1 MGTASLITL
10 QTRKKSTMDLQQALS
25 ILGRVGAGETLSL
38 TELTQ
43 ARDVIARQLHSL
55 RGAANPDLDALTT
68 LRESYFAADAAVQAA
83 TEQEQAV
90 ASEVDQALA
99 DIPNPDEGDTGDGDS
114 EDEED
119 SEDAGDGED
128 SEEGVTA
135 SGGKRKKGKMLSVQ
149 EAVARLGL
157 TGTPGLQV
165 NEPERDLATTE
176 SRVFIG
182 GEIVQDAN
190 LRTLAE
196 AFQDSSSRSLKTG
209 KERVARVET
218 TFSEDRTLTGKINA
232 DTRLLDSF
240 VSPEAVVAAGGC
252 CSLPQPIYSNPVQ
265 GSTARPIRDALPTLG
280 ASRGK
285 FTFFPAICLPADG
298 FGVWTCEDDEL
309 VNEADSATW
318 KQCAEVDCDVTDEV
332 GVDAVYSCVT
342 VGNYQTRFAPEQ
354 WQGYLAA
361 LAIQNARRGE
371 VLLFEKMRAEVMSTY
386 TVAALGSIF
395 ANVVN
400 GVGTAAAA
408 MRQDQRLGD
417 VQMDFFVSESLLTA
431 VRLDLINRRVFSS
444 AVDDPN
450 VAASLLNTALS
461 NEGVNAVYSQDLD
474 PIAFG
479 SGGTDPQFPLTFGSV
494 LAPNGFFTF
503 LDGGT
508 LDLGTE
514 IRDHNLN
521 RQNKVA
527 AFAES
532 YEGLLARGCNALAL
546 DIPVEICDNVACPA

>member
-1 MGTASLITL
+1 
-10 QTRKKSTMDLQQALS
+10 MDLQQALS

-38 TELTQ
+38 SELTQ

-55 RGAANPDLDALTT
+55 RGAASPDLDALTT
-68 LRESYFAADAAVQAA
+68 LRESYFAADAAVKAVA
-83 TEQEQAV
+83 EQEQA
-90 ASEVDQALA
+90 AANDVDAALS
-99 DIPNPDEGDTGDGDS
+99 DIPNPDEEAAEKDPEDDEDEDPEKDPK

-119 SEDAGDGED
+119 DEKSL
-128 SEEGVTA
+128 S
-135 SGGKRKKGKMLSVQ
+135 SKPKKGKMLSVQ

-157 TGTPGLQV
+157 SGTPGLQV
-165 NEPERDLATTE
+165 NERPADLSITKT
-176 SRVFIG
+176 SVILNGDRVADPTMFM
-182 GEIVQDAN
+182 
-190 LRTLAE
+190 LAE
-196 AFQDSSSRSLKTG
+196 AFRDSSGRSLKTG
-209 KERVARVET
+209 KERVARFET
-218 TFSEDRTLTGKINA
+218 SFAEDRTLTGKINA

-240 VSPEAVVAAGGC
+240 VSPEAVVASGGC
-252 CSLPQPIYSNPVQ
+252 CSLPQPIYTNPVQ

-280 ASRGK
+280 ATRGK
-285 FTFFPAICLPADG
+285 FTFFNAICLPVDG

-309 VNEADSATW
+309 VDEADPDTW
-318 KQCAEVDCDVTDEV
+318 KVCAEVDCDDTDEV
-332 GVDAVYSCVT
+332 GVDAVYSCVV

-371 VLLFEKMRAEVMSTY
+371 VLLFEKMRDAVLSTY
-386 TVAALGSIF
+386 TVPALGSVF

-408 MRQDQRLGD
+408 LRSDQRLGD
-417 VQMDFFVSESLLTA
+417 IQLDYFVGESLLTA

-450 VAASLLNTALS
+450 IAASLLSTAFS
-461 NEGVNAVYSQDLD
+461 NEGINVHYSQDLD
-474 PIAFG
+474 PVSFG
-479 SGGTDPQFPLTFGSV
+479 SGGDDPEFPLTLGSV

-532 YEGLLARGCNALAL
+532 YEGILARGCNALGL
-546 DIPVEICDNVACPA
+546 DIPVEICDNVACPS

>member
-1 MGTASLITL
+1 
-10 QTRKKSTMDLQQALS
+10 MDLQQALS

-38 TELTQ
+38 SELTQ
-43 ARDVIARQLHSL
+43 ARDTIARSLHAL
-55 RGAANPDLDALTT
+55 RGSATPDLDALTT
-68 LRESYFAADAAVQAA
+68 LRESYFAADAAVKALS
-83 TEQEQAV
+83 EQEQA
-90 ASEVDQALA
+90 AIADVDAALS
-99 DIPNPDEGDTGDGDS
+99 DIPDPDAE
-114 EDEED
+114 
-119 SEDAGDGED
+119 AGDGED
-128 SEEGVTA
+128 EDPEDEDEEPEEGSEEEKSLSTKP
-135 SGGKRKKGKMLSVQ
+135 KRGKMLSVQ

-157 TGTPGLQV
+157 SGGSGITV
-165 NEPERDLATTE
+165 NEPERDLSTTE
-176 SRVFIG
+176 TRVILNG
-182 GEIVQDAN
+182 DVVQDADI
-190 LRTLAE
+190 RSLAE
-196 AFQDSSSRSLKTG
+196 AFRDASSRSLKTG
-209 KERVARVET
+209 KERVARIET
-218 TFSEDRTLTGKINA
+218 SFADERTLTGKINA
-232 DTRLLDSF
+232 DTRLVDSF

-265 GSTARPIRDALPTLG
+265 GSTDRPIKNALPTLG
-280 ASRGK
+280 ATRGK
-285 FTFFPAICLPADG
+285 FTFFPAICLPVDG

-309 VNEADSATW
+309 VDEADPDTW
-318 KQCAEVDCDVTDEV
+318 KQCAEVDCDETDEV

-342 VGNYQTRFAPEQ
+342 VGNYTTRFAPEQ

-371 VLLFEKMRAEVMSTY
+371 VLLFEKMRAQVMSTY
-386 TVAALGSIF
+386 TVDALGSIF

-408 MRQDQRLGD
+408 LRQDQRLGD
-417 VQMDFFVSESLLTA
+417 VQMDFFVSESLVTA

-450 VAASLLNTALS
+450 VAVSLLNTALS
-461 NEGVNAVYSQDLD
+461 NEGVNAIYSQDLD
-474 PIAFG
+474 PVQFG
-479 SGGTDPQFPLTFGSV
+479 SGGTDPQFPLTLGSV
-494 LAPNGFFTF
+494 LAPNGFFTY

-532 YEGLLARGCNALAL
+532 YEGLLSRGCNALGL
-546 DIPVEICDNVACPA
+546 DIPVEICDNVACPS

>member
-1 MGTASLITL
+1 
-10 QTRKKSTMDLQQALS
+10 MDLQQALS

-43 ARDVIARQLHSL
+43 ARDVIARQLHAL
-55 RGAANPDLDALTT
+55 RGSATPDLDALTT
-68 LRESYFAADAAVQAA
+68 LRESYFAADAAVKAVA
-83 TEQEQAV
+83 EQEQA
-90 ASEVDQALA
+90 AAQDVDAALA
-99 DIPNPDEGDTGDGDS
+99 DIPNPDEEATDG
-114 EDEED
+114 EED
-119 SEDAGDGED
+119 DPEEEEDPEADPEKD
-128 SEEGVTA
+128 PNAKSLSTRP
-135 SGGKRKKGKMLSVQ
+135 KRGKMLSVQ

-165 NEPERDLATTE
+165 NEPAKDLAATE
-176 SRVFIG
+176 TRVLIG
-182 GEIVQDAN
+182 GDLVKDAS
-190 LRTLAE
+190 LRMLAE
-196 AFQDSSSRSLKTG
+196 AFHDSSSRSLKSG
-209 KERVARVET
+209 KERVARIET
-218 TFSEDRTLTGKINA
+218 SFAEERTLSGKINA

-240 VSPEAVVAAGGC
+240 VSPEAVVASGGC
-252 CSLPQPIYSNPVQ
+252 CSLPQPIYSNPVH
-265 GSTARPIRDALPTLG
+265 GSTDRPIKNALPTLG
-280 ASRGK
+280 ATRGK
-285 FTFFPAICLPADG
+285 FSFFPAICLPVDG
-298 FGVWTCEDDEL
+298 FGTWTCEDDEL
-309 VNEADSATW
+309 VDEADPTTW
-318 KQCAEVDCDVTDEV
+318 KQCAEVDCDITDEV

-386 TVAALGSIF
+386 TVNALGSIF

-400 GVGTAAAA
+400 GVATAAAA
-408 MRQDQRLGD
+408 LRQDQRLGD

-461 NEGVNAVYSQDLD
+461 NEGVNPVYSQDLD
-474 PIAFG
+474 PVQFG

>member
-1 MGTASLITL
+1 
-10 QTRKKSTMDLQQALS
+10 MDLQQALS

-38 TELTQ
+38 SELTQ

-55 RGAANPDLDALTT
+55 RGSQTPDLDALTT
-68 LRESYFAADAAVQAA
+68 LRESYFAADAAVKAVA
-83 TEQEQAV
+83 EQEQA
-90 ASEVDQALA
+90 AAQDVDAALS
-99 DIPNPDEGDTGDGDS
+99 DIPDPDAEDPDDPEADPEDDPEDDKDPEDDS
-114 EDEED
+114 K
-119 SEDAGDGED
+119 S
-128 SEEGVTA
+128 V
-135 SGGKRKKGKMLSVQ
+135 KKGKMLSVQ

-157 TGTPGLQV
+157 DGSSIQV
-165 NEPERDLATTE
+165 NEPAKDLATTKT
-176 SRVFIG
+176 RV
-182 GEIVQDAN
+182 IVNGDTLQDAT
-190 LRTLAE
+190 LFMLAE
-196 AFQDSSSRSLKTG
+196 AFRDSSGRSLKTG
-209 KERVARVET
+209 KERIARFET
-218 TFSEDRTLTGKINA
+218 SFDEDRTLTGKINA
-232 DTRLLDSF
+232 DTRMVDAF
-240 VSPEAVVAAGGC
+240 VSPEAVVASGGC
-252 CSLPQPIYSNPVQ
+252 CSLPQPIYTNPVQ

-280 ASRGK
+280 ATHGK
-285 FTFFPAICLPADG
+285 FTFFNAICLPVDG

-309 VNEADSATW
+309 VDEADADTW
-318 KQCAEVDCDVTDEV
+318 KQCAEVDCGDTDEV

-371 VLLFEKMRAEVMSTY
+371 VLLFEKMRDAVMSTY
-386 TVAALGSIF
+386 TVEALGSTF

-408 MRQDQRLGD
+408 LRSDQRLGD
-417 VQMDFFVSESLLTA
+417 IQLDFFVGESLLTA

-450 VAASLLNTALS
+450 VAVTLLNTALS
-461 NEGVNAVYSQDLD
+461 NEGVKAVYSQDLD
-474 PIAFG
+474 PVSFG
-479 SGGTDPQFPLTFGSV
+479 SGGTDPQFPLTLGSV

-532 YEGLLARGCNALAL
+532 YEGILARGCNSLGL
-546 DIPVEICDNVACPA
+546 DIPVEICDNVACPS

>member
-1 MGTASLITL
+1 
-10 QTRKKSTMDLQQALS
+10 MDLQQALS

-38 TELTQ
+38 SELTQ

-55 RGAANPDLDALTT
+55 RGSATPDLDALTT
-68 LRESYFAADAAVQAA
+68 LRESYFAADAAVKALS
-83 TEQEQAV
+83 EQEQA
-90 ASEVDQALA
+90 AAEEVDAALA
-99 DIPNPDEGDTGDGDS
+99 DIPNPDLASEENP

-119 SEDAGDGED
+119 PEEDPED
-128 SEEGVTA
+128 EEKDPAEKSLST
-135 SGGKRKKGKMLSVQ
+135 KPKKGKMLSVQ

-157 TGTPGLQV
+157 TGTATTSV
-165 NEPERDLATTE
+165 TEPERDLSTTDTRVILNGTPVKDATL
-176 SRVFIG
+176 F
-182 GEIVQDAN
+182 N
-190 LRTLAE
+190 LAE
-196 AFQDSSSRSLKTG
+196 AFRDASSRSLKSG
-209 KERVARVET
+209 KERVARIET
-218 TFSEDRTLTGKINA
+218 TFADERMLTGKINA

-265 GSTARPIRDALPTLG
+265 GSTARPIRDSLPTLG
-280 ASRGK
+280 ATRGK
-285 FTFFPAICLPADG
+285 FSFFPAICLPVDG
-298 FGVWTCEDDEL
+298 FGVWTCENDEL
-309 VNEADSATW
+309 VDESDPDTW
-318 KQCAEVDCDVTDEV
+318 KQCAEVDCDESDEV

-342 VGNYQTRFAPEQ
+342 IGNYQTRFAPEQ
-354 WQGYLAA
+354 WQGYLSA

-386 TVAALGSIF
+386 TVEALGSVF

-408 MRQDQRLGD
+408 LRQDQRLGD
-417 VQMDFFVSESLLTA
+417 VQLDYWVSESLLTA
-431 VRLDLINRRVFSS
+431 VRLDLINRRIFSS

-450 VAASLLNTALS
+450 VAASLLSTAFA
-461 NEGVNAVYSQDLD
+461 NEGVNVVYSQDLD
-474 PIAFG
+474 PVTFG

-521 RQNKVA
+521 RQNKIA

-532 YEGLLARGCNALAL
+532 YEGLLSRGCNALGL
-546 DIPVEICDNVACPA
+546 DIPVEICDNVTCPA

>member
-1 MGTASLITL
+1 
-10 QTRKKSTMDLQQALS
+10 MDLQQALS

-38 TELTQ
+38 SELTQ

-55 RGAANPDLDALTT
+55 RGAASPDLDALTT
-68 LRESYFAADAAVQAA
+68 LRESYFAADAAVKAVA
-83 TEQEQAV
+83 EQEQA
-90 ASEVDQALA
+90 AANDVDAALS
-99 DIPNPDEGDTGDGDS
+99 DIPNPDEEAAEKDPEDDEDEDPEKDPK

-119 SEDAGDGED
+119 DEKSL
-128 SEEGVTA
+128 S
-135 SGGKRKKGKMLSVQ
+135 SKPKKGKMLSVQ

-157 TGTPGLQV
+157 SGTPGIQV
-165 NEPERDLATTE
+165 NERPADLSITKT
-176 SRVFIG
+176 SVILNGDRVADLTMFM
-182 GEIVQDAN
+182 
-190 LRTLAE
+190 LAE
-196 AFQDSSSRSLKTG
+196 AFRDSSGRSLKTG
-209 KERVARVET
+209 KERVARFET
-218 TFSEDRTLTGKINA
+218 SFAEDRTLTGKINA

-240 VSPEAVVAAGGC
+240 VSPEAVVASGGC
-252 CSLPQPIYSNPVQ
+252 CSLPQPIYTNPVQ

-280 ASRGK
+280 ATRGK
-285 FTFFPAICLPADG
+285 FTFFNAICLPVDG

-309 VNEADSATW
+309 VDEADPDTW
-318 KQCAEVDCDVTDEV
+318 KVCAEVDCDDTDEV
-332 GVDAVYSCVT
+332 GVDAVYSCVV

-371 VLLFEKMRAEVMSTY
+371 VLLFEKMRDAVLSTY
-386 TVAALGSIF
+386 TVPALGSVF

-408 MRQDQRLGD
+408 LRSDQRLGD
-417 VQMDFFVSESLLTA
+417 IQLDYFVGESLLTA

-450 VAASLLNTALS
+450 IAASLLSTAFS
-461 NEGVNAVYSQDLD
+461 NEGINVHYSQDLD
-474 PIAFG
+474 PVSFG
-479 SGGTDPQFPLTFGSV
+479 SGGDDPEFPLTLGSV

-532 YEGLLARGCNALAL
+532 YEGILARGCNALGL
-546 DIPVEICDNVACPA
+546 DIPVEICDNVACPS

>member
-1 MGTASLITL
+1 
-10 QTRKKSTMDLQQALS
+10 MDLQQALS

-55 RGAANPDLDALTT
+55 RGSATPDLDALTT
-68 LRESYFAADAAVQAA
+68 LRESYFAADAAVKAVA
-83 TEQEQAV
+83 EQEQA
-90 ASEVDQALA
+90 AAQDVDAALA
-99 DIPNPDEGDTGDGDS
+99 DIPNPDED
-114 EDEED
+114 
-119 SEDAGDGED
+119 EDAGDED
-128 SEEGVTA
+128 EDDEEDAEEGDGEEAVTA
-135 SGGKRKKGKMLSVQ
+135 SAKPKRGKMLSVQ

-157 TGTPGLQV
+157 SGTPGLQV
-165 NEPERDLATTE
+165 REPEKDLATTE
-176 SRVFIG
+176 TRVLIG
-182 GEIVQDAN
+182 GDVVQDAN
-190 LRTLAE
+190 LRSLAE
-196 AFQDSSSRSLKTG
+196 AFHDSSSRSLKSG
-209 KERVARVET
+209 KERVARIET
-218 TFSEDRTLTGKINA
+218 SFAEERTLSGKINA

-265 GSTARPIRDALPTLG
+265 GSTDRPIKNALPTLG

-285 FTFFPAICLPADG
+285 FSFFPAICLPVDG

-309 VNEADSATW
+309 VDDADPATW
-318 KQCAEVDCDVTDEV
+318 KQCAEVDCDLTEEV

-371 VLLFEKMRAEVMSTY
+371 VLLFEKMRAEVLSTY
-386 TVAALGSIF
+386 TVDALGSIF

-400 GVGTAAAA
+400 GVATAAAA
-408 MRQDQRLGD
+408 LRQDQRLGD
-417 VQMDFFVSESLLTA
+417 VQMDFFISESLLTA

-461 NEGVNAVYSQDLD
+461 NEGVNPVYSQDLD
-474 PIAFG
+474 PVTFG

>member
-1 MGTASLITL
+1 
-10 QTRKKSTMDLQQALS
+10 MDLQQALS

-38 TELTQ
+38 SELTQ

-55 RGAANPDLDALTT
+55 RGSAAPDLDALTT
-68 LRESYFAADAAVQAA
+68 LRESYFAADAAVQAVA
-83 TEQEQAV
+83 EQEQA
-90 ASEVDQALA
+90 AAEDVDAALS
-99 DIPNPDEGDTGDGDS
+99 DIPNPDEEENDSDT
-114 EDEED
+114 EN
-119 SEDAGDGED
+119 
-128 SEEGVTA
+128 SEEETDAEEGAEAVTA
-135 SGGKRKKGKMLSVQ
+135 AAKPKRGKMLSVQ

-157 TGTPGLQV
+157 SGTPGLQI
-165 NEPERDLATTE
+165 NEPAKDLSTTQT
-176 SRVFIG
+176 RVVLNG
-182 GEIVQDAN
+182 DVVQDPT
-190 LRTLAE
+190 LYMLAE
-196 AFQDSSSRSLKTG
+196 AFRDSSGRSLKSG
-209 KERVARVET
+209 KERVARIET
-218 TFSEDRTLTGKINA
+218 TFDESRTLTGKINA
-232 DTRLLDSF
+232 DTRLIDSF

-252 CSLPQPIYSNPVQ
+252 CSLPQPIYTNPVQ
-265 GSTARPIRDALPTLG
+265 GSTARPIRDALPTMG

-285 FTFFPAICLPADG
+285 FSFFPAICLPVDG
-298 FGVWTCEDDEL
+298 FGVWTCEDDEA
-309 VNEADSATW
+309 VEEGDPDTW
-318 KQCAEVDCDVTDEV
+318 KECAEVDCDEADEV

-342 VGNYQTRFAPEQ
+342 IGNYQTRFAPEQ

-371 VLLFEKMRAEVMSTY
+371 VLLFEKMRDAVMATY
-386 TVAALGSIF
+386 TVEALGSIF
-395 ANVVN
+395 ANTVN

-408 MRQDQRLGD
+408 LRQDQRLGD
-417 VQMDFFVSESLLTA
+417 VQLDFFVSETLLTA
-431 VRLDLINRRVFSS
+431 VRLDLINRRVNSS

-474 PIAFG
+474 PVAFG
-479 SGGTDPQFPLTFGSV
+479 SGGTDPQFPLTLGSV

-532 YEGLLARGCNALAL
+532 YEGILARGCNALAL
-546 DIPVEICDNVACPA
+546 DIPVEICDNVACPS

>member
-1 MGTASLITL
+1 
-10 QTRKKSTMDLQQALS
+10 MDLQQALS

-43 ARDVIARQLHSL
+43 ARDVIARSLHAL
-55 RGAANPDLDALTT
+55 RGSATPDLDALTT
-68 LRESYFAADAAVQAA
+68 LRESYFAADAAVNAVA
-83 TEQEQAV
+83 EQEQA
-90 ASEVDQALA
+90 AAQDIDAALS
-99 DIPNPDEGDTGDGDS
+99 DIPDPDAEGGDEDG
-114 EDEED
+114 DEED
-119 SEDAGDGED
+119 ADGDEEDADAEN
-128 SEEGVTA
+128 SKSV
-135 SGGKRKKGKMLSVQ
+135 KKGKMLSVQ

-157 TGTPGLQV
+157 TGTPGLKV
-165 NEPERDLATTE
+165 NEPAKDLSATTTK
-176 SRVFIG
+176 VFIG
-182 GEIVQDAN
+182 GDVVDGTAD
-190 LRTLAE
+190 LRRLAE
-196 AFQDSSSRSLKTG
+196 AFGDSSSRSLKTG
-209 KERVARVET
+209 KERVARIET
-218 TFSEDRTLTGKINA
+218 SFAEDRTLTGKINA

-265 GSTARPIRDALPTLG
+265 GSTDRPIRNALPTLG
-280 ASRGK
+280 ATRGK
-285 FTFFPAICLPADG
+285 FTFFPAICLPVDG
-298 FGVWTCEDDEL
+298 FGVWTCEDDDL
-309 VNEADSATW
+309 VDEADPDTW
-318 KQCAEVDCDVTDEV
+318 KQCAEVDCDETDEV

-371 VLLFEKMRAEVMSTY
+371 VLLFEKMRAQVMSTY
-386 TVAALGSIF
+386 TVDALGSIF

-400 GVGTAAAA
+400 GVATAAAA
-408 MRQDQRLGD
+408 LRQDQRLGD

-450 VAASLLNTALS
+450 VAASLLNTAFS
-461 NEGVNAVYSQDLD
+461 NEGINPVYSQDLD
-474 PIAFG
+474 PVQFG
-479 SGGTDPQFPLTFGSV
+479 SGGTDPQFPLTLGSV

>member
-1 MGTASLITL
+1 
-10 QTRKKSTMDLQQALS
+10 MDLQQALS

-43 ARDVIARQLHSL
+43 ARDVIARNLHAL
-55 RGAANPDLDALTT
+55 RGSATPDLDALTT
-68 LRESYFAADAAVQAA
+68 LRESYFAADAAVKVVA
-83 TEQEQAV
+83 EQEQAT
-90 ASEVDQALA
+90 AAEVESALS
-99 DIPNPDEGDTGDGDS
+99 DIPNPDENP
-114 EDEED
+114 EDEDPED
-119 SEDAGDGED
+119 EDPED
-128 SEEGVTA
+128 EDPEADAEKSL
-135 SGGKRKKGKMLSVQ
+135 SSKPKKGRMLSVQ

-157 TGTPGLQV
+157 NTTGTPGLSV
-165 NEPERDLATTE
+165 NEPERDLAQTE
-176 SRVFIG
+176 TRVILNG
-182 GEIVQDAN
+182 QQVQDPT
-190 LRTLAE
+190 LFTLAE
-196 AFQDSSSRSLKTG
+196 AFRDASSRSLKAG
-209 KERVARVET
+209 KERVARIET
-218 TFSEDRTLTGKINA
+218 TFAEDRTLSGKINA

-252 CSLPQPIYSNPVQ
+252 CSLPQPIYTNPVQ
-265 GSTARPIRDALPTLG
+265 GSTARPIRDSLPTLG
-280 ASRGK
+280 ATRGK
-285 FTFFPAICLPADG
+285 FSFFPAICLPVDG

-309 VNEADSATW
+309 VDEADPNTW
-318 KQCAEVDCDVTDEV
+318 KDCAEVECDLTEEV

-342 VGNYQTRFAPEQ
+342 IGNYQTRFAPEQ

-371 VLLFEKMRAEVMSTY
+371 VLLFEKMRAEVMATY
-386 TVAALGSIF
+386 TVDALGSIF

-408 MRQDQRLGD
+408 LRQDQRLGD
-417 VQMDFFVSESLLTA
+417 VQLDYYVSESLRTA

-450 VAASLLNTALS
+450 VADAMLNAAFA
-461 NEGVNAVYSQDLD
+461 NEGINVVYSQDLD
-474 PIAFG
+474 PVAFG

>member
-1 MGTASLITL
+1 
-10 QTRKKSTMDLQQALS
+10 MDLQQALS

-55 RGAANPDLDALTT
+55 RGSGSPDLDALTT
-68 LRESYFAADAAVQAA
+68 LRESYFAADAAVTAVA
-83 TEQEQAV
+83 EQEQAT
-90 ASEVDQALA
+90 AQEVESALS
-99 DIPNPDEGDTGDGDS
+99 DIPNPDEDPDEDP

-119 SEDAGDGED
+119 PEDDEAEGDGE
-128 SEEGVTA
+128 EAVTA
-135 SGGKRKKGKMLSVQ
+135 SAKPKRGKMLSVQ

-157 TGTPGLQV
+157 NGTPGLTI

-176 SRVFIG
+176 TRVILNG
-182 GEIVQDAN
+182 TPVKDAT
-190 LRTLAE
+190 LSTLAE
-196 AFQDSSSRSLKTG
+196 AFRDASSRSLKTG
-209 KERVARVET
+209 KERVARFET
-218 TFSEDRTLTGKINA
+218 SFADERTLSGKINA
-232 DTRLLDSF
+232 DTRLVDSF
-240 VSPEAVVAAGGC
+240 VSPEAVTAAGGC
-252 CSLPQPIYSNPVQ
+252 CSLPQPIYTNPVQ
-265 GSTARPIRDALPTLG
+265 GSTARPIKNALPSLG
-280 ASRGK
+280 ATRGK
-285 FTFFPAICLPADG
+285 FSFFPAICLPVDG

-309 VNEADSATW
+309 VDEADPDTW
-318 KQCAEVDCDVTDEV
+318 KSCAEVDCDESDEV

-371 VLLFEKMRAEVMSTY
+371 VLLFEKMRAEVMATY
-386 TVAALGSIF
+386 TVDALGSIF
-395 ANVVN
+395 NNVVN
-400 GVGTAAAA
+400 GVATAAAA

-417 VQMDFFVSESLLTA
+417 VQFDFFVSETLLTA

-450 VAASLLNTALS
+450 VAAALLNTAFA
-461 NEGVNAVYSQDLD
+461 NEGINPVYSQDLD
-474 PIAFG
+474 PVVFG
-479 SGGTDPQFPLTFGSV
+479 SGGTDPQFPLTLGSV

>member
-1 MGTASLITL
+1 
-10 QTRKKSTMDLQQALS
+10 MDLQQALS

-38 TELTQ
+38 SELTQ
-43 ARDVIARQLHSL
+43 ARDVIARSLHAL
-55 RGAANPDLDALTT
+55 RGSATPDLDALTT
-68 LRESYFAADAAVQAA
+68 LRESYFAADAAVKALS
-83 TEQEQAV
+83 EQEQA
-90 ASEVDQALA
+90 AIADVDAALS
-99 DIPNPDEGDTGDGDS
+99 DIPDPDAE
-114 EDEED
+114 
-119 SEDAGDGED
+119 AGDGED
-128 SEEGVTA
+128 EDPEDEDEEPEEGSEEEKSLSTKP
-135 SGGKRKKGKMLSVQ
+135 KRGKMLSVQ

-157 TGTPGLQV
+157 SGGSGITV
-165 NEPERDLATTE
+165 NEPERDLSTTE
-176 SRVFIG
+176 TRVILNG
-182 GEIVQDAN
+182 DVVQDADI
-190 LRTLAE
+190 RSLAE
-196 AFQDSSSRSLKTG
+196 AFRDASSRSLKTG
-209 KERVARVET
+209 KERVARIET
-218 TFSEDRTLTGKINA
+218 SFADERTLTGKINA
-232 DTRLLDSF
+232 DTRLVDSF

-265 GSTARPIRDALPTLG
+265 GSTDRPIKNALPTLG
-280 ASRGK
+280 ATRGK
-285 FTFFPAICLPADG
+285 FTFFPAICLPVDG

-309 VNEADSATW
+309 VDEADPDTW
-318 KQCAEVDCDVTDEV
+318 KQCAEVDCDETDEV

-342 VGNYQTRFAPEQ
+342 VGNYTTRFAPEQ

-371 VLLFEKMRAEVMSTY
+371 VLLFEKMRAQVMSTY
-386 TVAALGSIF
+386 TVDALGSIF

-408 MRQDQRLGD
+408 LRQDQRLGD
-417 VQMDFFVSESLLTA
+417 VQMDFFVSESLVTA

-450 VAASLLNTALS
+450 VAVSLLNTALS
-461 NEGVNAVYSQDLD
+461 NEGVNAIYSQDLD
-474 PIAFG
+474 PVQFG
-479 SGGTDPQFPLTFGSV
+479 SGGTDPQFPLTLGSV
-494 LAPNGFFTF
+494 LAPNGFFTY

-532 YEGLLARGCNALAL
+532 YEGLLSRGCNALGL
-546 DIPVEICDNVACPA
+546 DIPVEICDNVACPS

>member
-1 MGTASLITL
+1 
-10 QTRKKSTMDLQQALS
+10 MDLQQALS

-55 RGAANPDLDALTT
+55 RGSGSPDLDALTT
-68 LRESYFAADAAVQAA
+68 LRESYSAADAAVTAVA
-83 TEQEQAV
+83 EQEQAT
-90 ASEVDQALA
+90 AQEVESALS
-99 DIPNPDEGDTGDGDS
+99 DIPNPDEDPDEDP

-119 SEDAGDGED
+119 PEDDEAEGDGE
-128 SEEGVTA
+128 EAVTA
-135 SGGKRKKGKMLSVQ
+135 SAKPKRGKMLSVQ

-157 TGTPGLQV
+157 NGTPGLTI

-176 SRVFIG
+176 TRVILNG
-182 GEIVQDAN
+182 TPVKDAT
-190 LRTLAE
+190 LSTLAE
-196 AFQDSSSRSLKTG
+196 AFRDASSRSLKTG
-209 KERVARVET
+209 KERVARFET
-218 TFSEDRTLTGKINA
+218 SFADERTLSGKINA
-232 DTRLLDSF
+232 DTRLVDSF
-240 VSPEAVVAAGGC
+240 VSPEAVTAAGGC
-252 CSLPQPIYSNPVQ
+252 CSLPQPIYTNPVQ
-265 GSTARPIRDALPTLG
+265 GSTARPIRDALPSLG
-280 ASRGK
+280 ATRGK
-285 FTFFPAICLPADG
+285 FSFFPAICLPVDG

-309 VNEADSATW
+309 VDEADPDTW
-318 KQCAEVDCDVTDEV
+318 KSCAEVDCDESDEV

-371 VLLFEKMRAEVMSTY
+371 VLLFEKMRAEVMATY
-386 TVAALGSIF
+386 TVDALGSIF
-395 ANVVN
+395 NNAVN
-400 GVGTAAAA
+400 GAATAAAA

-417 VQMDFFVSESLLTA
+417 VQFDFFVSETLLTA

-450 VAASLLNTALS
+450 VAAALLNTAFA
-461 NEGVNAVYSQDLD
+461 NEGINPVYSQDLD
-474 PIAFG
+474 PVVFG
-479 SGGTDPQFPLTFGSV
+479 SGGTDPQFPLTLGSV